1 MSYDH
6 DDGHTTH
13 NTLRLNANIAKNY
26 NLSRSDSPDLSIF
39 SASKISK
46 RQSEEVKLLLDGG
59 GVRRQVQVPIAG

>member
-1 MSYDH
+1 MIMMMV
-6 DDGHTTH
+6 TQH